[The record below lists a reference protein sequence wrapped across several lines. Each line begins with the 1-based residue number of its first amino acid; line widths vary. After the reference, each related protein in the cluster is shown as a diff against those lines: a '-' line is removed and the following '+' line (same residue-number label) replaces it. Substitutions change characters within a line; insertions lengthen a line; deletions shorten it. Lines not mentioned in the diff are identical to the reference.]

1 MHAPAES
8 AASADRCPPRI
19 PPAMRGRRRIAQP
32 PLPLV
37 VALLTL
43 CLLLA
48 ATVIVLTLA
57 GGGPA
62 SQPDSTSSRQRD
74 DEAEQRRR
82 QRRLRAACR
91 GDSATLEDLPA
102 ARLDHVLVDD
112 AHALLYCSVPKVAST
127 NWRRVLLALRAR
139 LRDPSRIPA
148 NRSHEPSAFRS
159 LAQLPRDEQRRRL
172 AGHLKFLFARH
183 PLERLLSA
191 YRNKFERAWSDYFP
205 RRYGRHIVRQQRGA
219 NASREALETGRGV
232 TFDEFLRYVA
242 SLDPADHGAAFN
254 EHWRPLSELCFPCQL
269 RYDVLGLYDSLES
282 DSRLVLRRAGLADRV
297 DFPSRRRTYSS
308 EPTAALMR
316 AYYANVSEPL
326 LTRLR
331 HVYRKDMALFRY
343 AHRYP
348 PFG

>member
-1 MHAPAES
+1 
-8 AASADRCPPRI
+8 
-19 PPAMRGRRRIAQP
+19 MRGRRRIAQP

-37 VALLTL
+37 AALLAL
-43 CLLLA
+43 CALLA
-48 ATVIVLTLA
+48 ATVVVLTLA
-57 GGGPA
+57 GGNGVGPA
-62 SQPDSTSSRQRD
+62 SQPDVRHRDD

-91 GDSATLEDLPA
+91 GDPATLEDLPA

-127 NWRRVLLALRAR
+127 NWRRVLLALRSR

-159 LAQLPRDEQRRRL
+159 LAQLPREEQRRRL

-205 RRYGRHIVRQQRGA
+205 RRYGRLIVRQQRGA

-242 SLDPADHGAAFN
+242 SLDPGDHGAAFN

-269 RYDVLGLYDSLES
+269 RYDVLGMYDSLER
-282 DSRLVLRRAGLADRV
+282 DSGLVLRRAGLADRV

-316 AYYANVSEPL
+316 AYYATVSESL
-326 LTRLR
+326 LARLR
-331 HVYRKDMALFRY
+331 HVYRRDMALFRY
-343 AHRYP
+343 ARRYP

>member
-1 MHAPAES
+1 
-8 AASADRCPPRI
+8 
-19 PPAMRGRRRIAQP
+19 MRGRRRIAQP

-37 VALLTL
+37 AALLTL

-57 GGGPA
+57 GGGSGDNPA
-62 SQPDSTSSRQRD
+62 SEPDAAMSSRQHHD

-112 AHALLYCSVPKVAST
+112 AHGLLYCSVPKVAST
-127 NWRRVLLALRAR
+127 NWRRVLLALRSR

-205 RRYGRHIVRQQRGA
+205 RRYGRHIVRQQRA

-232 TFDEFLRYVA
+232 SFDEFLRYVA
-242 SLDPADHGAAFN
+242 SLEPGDHGAAYN

-269 RYDVLGLYDSLES
+269 RYDVLGLYDSLER
-282 DSRLVLRRAGLADRV
+282 DSRLVLRRAGLTDRV

-326 LTRLR
+326 LARLR
-331 HVYRKDMALFRY
+331 HVYRRDMALFRY
-343 AHRYP
+343 ARRYP